1 MAVNRR
7 DNRGKARPAWLKAA
21 IFAACFIA
29 LYLALQPT
37 FRRMAEEKRQ
47 IEEYNM
53 RQRRSRDSLMKVL
66 DARHKRLMLKID
78 EERGGR
84 RKADIDLR
92 WSDNLPSDPHELIDK
107 YNRGEELT
115 AEEREYVHTMLRD
128 EYLEDPDDEGS
139 YPSELFDEL
148 EAIDYDEEQIRDRPD
163 TDGEE

>member
-37 FRRMAEEKRQ
+37 FRRMAAEKRQ

-78 EERGGR
+78 EE
-84 RKADIDLR
+84 
-92 WSDNLPSDPHELIDK
+92 
-107 YNRGEELT
+107 
-115 AEEREYVHTMLRD
+115 
-128 EYLEDPDDEGS
+128 
-139 YPSELFDEL
+139 
-148 EAIDYDEEQIRDRPD
+148 
-163 TDGEE
+163 